1 MVKRE
6 ICSTY
11 TGSNTP
17 VINTTNCVTGDGTIG
32 SPVDLRIDPS
42 GNIICGPNGLN
53 VSGITANATVNTSGC
68 IVGDGTVGN
77 PIRAQLDP
85 SGNIVCGANGLV
97 VSGITGQNY
106 ASANLVA
113 DGPYSH
119 VWNTNNLTE
128 TFSTGIRQVNHSN
141 GADSAGSISS
151 SITSSIFAS
160 NATFSNAVSS
170 TAGSTTLQARST
182 SPAPNNI
189 TIVGSPSGTGA
200 GTDGNPDVK
209 FQENGN
215 NGPNYVG
222 FKGPLNL
229 AQSTIM
235 ELPSDVPAIGE
246 VMSITSITGTGTDA
260 DPFRPVLEFTASS
273 STVVTSGCALGD
285 GTAGDP
291 VRVQLDPSGGIEC
304 GPNGLFVT
312 RECGMDVLGAVAA
325 VDFSTGFAA
334 KGVNISANPTVLTF
348 TATTNCWY
356 TLQVTN
362 VTGTGTITWPGNVLW
377 SGTPPQPTAGA
388 GNISVFELW
397 YDGTNFHGRQ

>member
-17 VINTTNCVTGDGTIG
+17 VINTTNCVIGDGTIG

-68 IVGDGTVGN
+68 IVGDGT
-77 PIRAQLDP
+77 
-85 SGNIVCGANGLV
+85 
-97 VSGITGQNY
+97 
-106 ASANLVA
+106 
-113 DGPYSH
+113 
-119 VWNTNNLTE
+119 
-128 TFSTGIRQVNHSN
+128 
-141 GADSAGSISS
+141 
-151 SITSSIFAS
+151 
-160 NATFSNAVSS
+160 
-170 TAGSTTLQARST
+170 
-182 SPAPNNI
+182 
-189 TIVGSPSGTGA
+189 
-200 GTDGNPDVK
+200 
-209 FQENGN
+209 
-215 NGPNYVG
+215 
-222 FKGPLNL
+222 
-229 AQSTIM
+229 
-235 ELPSDVPAIGE
+235 
-246 VMSITSITGTGTDA
+246 
-260 DPFRPVLEFTASS
+260 
-273 STVVTSGCALGD
+273 
-285 GTAGDP
+285 AGDP
-291 VRVQLDPSGGIEC
+291 IRVQLDPSGGIEC